1 MLYKC
6 IFILKKIFFI
16 FVSYISK
23 QKIFVG
29 SINQQRKNF
38 KKCRNKLSYQYFII
52 DHLMLYQLHL
62 KTAVMWVVWMT
73 TVFNAFFRLQNPSVT
88 NNGSRKTLKHYQW
101 NSNKFFVTFL
111 NQLFILS
118 IFYYLLNIF
127 LLLSLLRYFRQ
138 KKKKNKELTSSLAS
152 AAQQNVFEY
161 SEKKNLQK

>member
-29 SINQQRKNF
+29 SMNQQRKNF

-73 TVFNAFFRLQNPSVT
+73 TVFNAFFRLQNPSIT

-138 KKKKNKELTSSLAS
+138 KKKEEQRTDFKFSICCSTKRFW
-152 AAQQNVFEY
+152 VFR
-161 SEKKNLQK
+161 KKNL